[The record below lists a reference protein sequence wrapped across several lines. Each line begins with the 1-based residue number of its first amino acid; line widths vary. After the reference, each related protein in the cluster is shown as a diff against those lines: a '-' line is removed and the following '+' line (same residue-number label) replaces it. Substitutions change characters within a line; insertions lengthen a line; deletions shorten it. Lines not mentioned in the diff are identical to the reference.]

1 MGLRHLIGI
10 SPKKNYLS
18 ALWGLR
24 QANKHTG
31 NDPKWQLFGRYN
43 AFFGLVSSVLGL
55 AITLANVTPSAPNSH
70 QVMTILSLS
79 YLVPY

>member
-1 MGLRHLIGI
+1 MGLRRLIGI

-24 QANKHTG
+24 QANKHKG

-43 AFFGLVSSVLGL
+43 EFFGLVLSVLGL
-55 AITLANVTPSAPNSH
+55 AITLADILVLLSPPQLPIVTK
-70 QVMTILSLS
+70 L
-79 YLVPY
+79 